1 MTNINISNINKT
13 LQDSLPVEIVERK
26 GLGHPDTICNSI
38 VDEISNEYSK
48 YCIYNF
54 GRVLHHNFDKALLAA
69 GRTEPKFG
77 GGKIIEPITL
87 VLGDRATVMYD
98 EEAIPVDAIARGAYK
113 NWIGEHIRNIDPR
126 ELWYESKLKMGSGA
140 LQDIFDRD
148 GRYMPANDTSA
159 GVGFA
164 PLSNLENMTI
174 KLEEMLNSYSVKRE
188 FPFIGEDIKLMAI
201 RNNKELDLTI
211 SIAMVDKYIDDE
223 DDYFKKKN
231 AIKNTVTDILKE
243 EHDMKANVSINALDK
258 SGRGLDGLYLTVTG
272 TSLEHG
278 DSGQVGR
285 GNNPYGIIPM
295 MRPVSM
301 EAASGKNPV
310 SHIGRIYNHLC
321 FRIANEIH
329 ITTGDPE
336 VYVWMVSRI
345 GTPINEPSIVNV
357 HTTRKVSDK
366 NIITIVENE
375 LENIDE
381 FCKGLIFGNE

>member
-1 MTNINISNINKT
+1 
-13 LQDSLPVEIVERK
+13 VERK

-48 YCIYNF
+48 YCIEHF
-54 GRVLHHNFDKALLAA
+54 GKVLHHNFDKALLAA
-69 GRTEPKFG
+69 GRTNPKFG
-77 GGKIIEPITL
+77 GGEIVDPITL
-87 VLGDRATVMYD
+87 VLGDRATGEYND
-98 EEAIPVDAIARGAYK
+98 EVIPVYDIAVDTYAR
-113 NWIGEHIRNIDPR
+113 WMEINIQNIQPQQLDWDMTHLH
-126 ELWYESKLKMGSGA
+126 EGSGA
-140 LQDIFDRD
+140 LQDIFVRD

-164 PLSNLENMTI
+164 PLTKTETMVIELEQ
-174 KLEEMLNSYSVKRE
+174 LLNSPVIKSE
-188 FPFIGEDIKLMAI
+188 SPFVGEDIKLMAI
-201 RNNKELDLTI
+201 RNKKELDLTI

-231 AIKNTVTDILKE
+231 AIRNTVTEIIAE
-243 EHDMKANVSINALDK
+243 EYEMKAKVSINALDK
-258 SGRGLDGLYLTVTG
+258 SGRGLDGLYLTVSG
-272 TSLEHG
+272 TSLEAG

-295 MRPVSM
+295 MRPLSM
-301 EAASGKNPV
+301 EAAAGKNPV

-357 HTTRKVSDK
+357 HTARKVSEK
-366 NIITIVENE
+366 NINTIVENE

-381 FCKGLIFGNE
+381 FCKELIFGNE